1 MLSLKTTVDPIVAL
15 ESLGYTEREASFL
28 YLVAVHSGYFLRRQ
42 FNCFIERKKG
52 WIAQRF
58 IDKARVAGHI
68 EIIDYG
74 QRRYVYHLF
83 AKPIYRL
90 FRNEESQ
97 NRHRKGDHEI
107 RARLMAL
114 DYVLENRSEH
124 FLETPREKLDFFL
137 DLRGVPS
144 TVLAGSHGQLYPFL
158 SNFPISVLD
167 YLRPATSVVRFAFLD
182 EGLLSMSK
190 FSRFLSDLGPLML
203 AVHAFEVIYTATSSM
218 NFPTAEEVF
227 RKAFEPSVVYRQQRL
242 EGFASHSKQDL
253 PSNSIPLR
261 ACFTRLL
268 FHFSYPQLLR
278 NDPRGSVRRSAA
290 RSVPIGVSA

>member
-1 MLSLKTTVDPIVAL
+1 MTVDPIVAL

-28 YLVAVHSGYFLRRQ
+28 YLVALHSGYFLRRQ
-42 FNCFIERKKG
+42 FNRFIERKKG

-74 QRRYVYHLF
+74 QGRYVYHLL

-107 RARLMAL
+107 RTRLMAL

-124 FLETPREKLDFFL
+124 FLETPQDKLDFFL
-137 DLRGVPS
+137 DVRGVPS
-144 TVLAGSHGQLYPFL
+144 TVIAGNHGQLYPFL

-167 YLRPATSVVRFAFLD
+167 YTQPATSAVRFAFLD

-190 FSRFLSDLGPLML
+190 FSRFLTDLGHLML
-203 AVHAFEVIYTATSSM
+203 AVRTFEVIYTATSSV
-218 NFPTAEEVF
+218 NFSTAERAF
-227 RKAFEPSVVYRQQRL
+227 RKAFEPSITYRQQRL
-242 EGFASHSKQDL
+242 EGFASHSKQDW
-253 PSNSIPLR
+253 PSKLLPLR

-278 NDPRGSVRRSAA
+278 NEPRGSERRSAA
-290 RSVPIGVSA
+290 GSVPIGVSA